1 MYISTCN
8 RVEFCFVC
16 EADADEDFLIEFFH
30 AFNPEWSETQLQK
43 ALKISEI
50 YKGEDA
56 IRHIFNVASSLDS
69 MVIGE
74 REIITQVRSSYEN
87 CNNWGLTGDLIR
99 LVMKKTV
106 ETAKEVYTN
115 TDIATKPVSVVSL
128 AYRKLR
134 EYSVNE
140 NARIV
145 FIGAGQTNTNM
156 ARFLKKNGFN
166 NFIVFN
172 RSMGNGLALANELK
186 CEMKEL
192 SEITKYKNGFD
203 VIIACTAA
211 EEAIITDEVYSSLLN
226 GETTSKVV
234 VDLAIPNDLDKSL
247 LKKYNIKFVDIENL
261 KSEAEINMRERAK
274 EVDRCQTIVNDFLK
288 DFKELY
294 RIRQVELAMKEVPT
308 KMKEI
313 KEMAVNS
320 VFAKD
325 IEGLDENSK
334 EVLEKVINYLEKKY
348 ISVPMK
354 MAKDILLDKPV
365 VKTPEPLL
373 EIMPN

>member
-1 MYISTCN
+1 
-8 RVEFCFVC
+8 
-16 EADADEDFLIEFFH
+16 
-30 AFNPEWSETQLQK
+30 
-43 ALKISEI
+43 
-50 YKGEDA
+50 
-56 IRHIFNVASSLDS
+56 
-69 MVIGE
+69 
-74 REIITQVRSSYEN
+74 
-87 CNNWGLTGDLIR
+87 
-99 LVMKKTV
+99 
-106 ETAKEVYTN
+106 
-115 TDIATKPVSVVSL
+115 L

-247 LKKYNIKFVDIENL
+247 LKKYKIKLVDIENL

-365 VKTPEPLL
+365 VKAPEPLL